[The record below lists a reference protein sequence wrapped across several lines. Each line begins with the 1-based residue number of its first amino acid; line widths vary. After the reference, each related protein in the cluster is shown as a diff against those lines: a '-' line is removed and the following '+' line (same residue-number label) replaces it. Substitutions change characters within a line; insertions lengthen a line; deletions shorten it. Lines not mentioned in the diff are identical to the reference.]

1 MNRKVLLTIF
11 ISLILLLPISAM
23 AGDNTSSSSN
33 AGAEASIDARDQST
47 SVSQR
52 PFLSAFPGT
61 GSFLFSGFPI
71 DGGKW
76 NVYCPPVYKKLSV
89 NEVENMRMKFQ
100 LSNFWPWNWKSRIHK
115 AKIGESLPGNTD
127 DVSCT
132 AYWPKA
138 IAYPGD
144 KVLSTARILGD
155 PNWPEEAFLGM
166 AEATCKAE
174 SGSRRVAMR
183 TRILK
188 DGVTVGNSVGI
199 GGAASKVVGGGDEG
213 VAFAAGGQ
221 LGTNRTRVEDYVEFE
236 VLCLNDGPTEPA
248 ESWFPKKDD
257 SKPASPA
264 VEKPKPEEPKP
275 CDADKIRE
283 RISELEKKVQSC
295 KLFCFNNLG
304 YRRALGDAYVDLF
317 ICVGDKENLRKAI
330 EHYQIAE
337 RNYLQGHDIK
347 SHQAEADGIIAQV
360 YYNWAG
366 CIRELYGRE
375 AAMKFARE
383 KSLERIP
390 TGFAR

>member
-1 MNRKVLLTIF
+1 MNRKVFPMF
-11 ISLILLLPISAM
+11 IVLALLLVGSAL
-23 AGDNTSSSSN
+23 ADSESNSDSNSSVT
-33 AGAEASIDARDQST
+33 IDARDQSS

-52 PFLSAFPGT
+52 SFLSAFPGM

-89 NEVENMRMKFQ
+89 KEVESMKRKFQ
-100 LSNFWPWNWKSRIHK
+100 LSDFWPWNWKSRIHS
-115 AKIGESLPGNTD
+115 AKIGESLPSNGD
-127 DVSCT
+127 DISCT
-132 AYWPKA
+132 GYWPKVM
-138 IAYPGD
+138 AYPGD

-155 PNWPEEAFLGM
+155 PNWPEEVFLGM

-183 TRILK
+183 ARILK
-188 DGVTVGNSVGI
+188 DGVTVGSSVGI

-221 LGTNRTRVEDYVEFE
+221 LGTNRTRVEDYIEFE
-236 VLCLNDGPTEPA
+236 VLCLNDGPTEPDPN
-248 ESWFPKKDD
+248 WFPKKEEP
-257 SKPASPA
+257 KPAPA
-264 VEKPKPEEPKP
+264 PVVEKPKPEPT

-283 RISELEKKVQSC
+283 RIAELEKKVQGC

-304 YRRALGDAYVDLF
+304 YRRALGDAYIDLYV
-317 ICVGDKENLRKAI
+317 CVGDKENLRKAI

-337 RNYLQGHDIK
+337 RNYQSGHDIRA
-347 SHQAEADGIIAQV
+347 HQTEADAIIAQV

-366 CIRELYGRE
+366 CIRKLYGRD
-375 AAMKFARE
+375 AALKFARD
-383 KSLERIP
+383 KNLERIP